1 MKKSD
6 DYLVRKSQEG
16 DARSFEMLVIKY
28 QQRIFN
34 VIFRIVRNR
43 DVVEDLAQDSFINA
57 FRSIK
62 GFRGGS
68 SFYTWLYR
76 IASNVSLNYLAKNKR
91 AVFVDETVLDTADVA
106 ERTASADVSPERR
119 TSSNET
125 ASAISKAIESLP
137 EEIKKAVILREYEGL
152 SYEEIA
158 ELMDCPVGTVRS
170 RIFRGRGILKS
181 ALKDYL

>member
-6 DYLVRKSQEG
+6 DYLVKKSQEG

-28 QQRIFN
+28 QQRVFN

-43 DVVEDLAQDSFINA
+43 DAVEDLAQEAFLNA

-91 AVFVDETVLDTADVA
+91 AVFVDETVLDTMDVA
-106 ERTASADVSPERR
+106 EKTASADVSPERR
-119 TSSNET
+119 ASSNET
-125 ASAISKAIESLP
+125 ASAISRAIENLP

-170 RIFRGRGILKS
+170 RIFRGRGILKKS
-181 ALKDYL
+181 LKDYL

>member
-16 DARSFEMLVIKY
+16 DSRSFEMLVIKY

-43 DVVEDLAQDSFINA
+43 DDVEDLAQEAFLNA

-76 IASNVSLNYLAKNKR
+76 IASNVSLNHLAKNKR
-91 AVFVDETVLDTADVA
+91 AVFVDEAVMDTADVA
-106 ERTASADVSPERR
+106 EKTASADISPERR
-119 TSSNET
+119 VSSNET
-125 ASAISKAIESLP
+125 ASAISKAVESLP

-170 RIFRGRGILKS
+170 RIFRGRGILKTS
-181 ALKDYL
+181 LKGYL